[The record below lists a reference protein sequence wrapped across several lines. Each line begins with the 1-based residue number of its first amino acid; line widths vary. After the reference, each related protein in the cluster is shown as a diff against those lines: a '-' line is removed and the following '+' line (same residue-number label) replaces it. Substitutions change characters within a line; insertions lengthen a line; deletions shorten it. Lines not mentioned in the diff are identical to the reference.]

1 MAIAKFA
8 LSSSKFNGNLEFVL
22 NYAWKDTPAGKFV
35 IQKCQ
40 LTIGD
45 KQKECELRFTSG
57 RGQAANIQYYV
68 YIVIP
73 SEKFAAY
80 TVKFSINYDVWNEI
94 KTSENIVLTELKNSE
109 EKETSDNSGN
119 DPENV
124 ILNSRIAEPETPAIA
139 ELIIPTRRNNG
150 KRNK

>member
-109 EKETSDNSGN
+109 ENSGDNTGN
-119 DPENV
+119 DPDNV
-124 ILNSRIAEPETPAIA
+124 ILNSRIAEPAIVEETPAI
-139 ELIIPTRRNNG
+139 EIIPTRK
-150 KRNK
+150 KRGNR

>member
-1 MAIAKFA
+1 MAIAKFS

-109 EKETSDNSGN
+109 EEKPEEKKEPELQIATNSDPI
-119 DPENV
+119 PEPIPETVELV
-124 ILNSRIAEPETPAIA
+124 IPERRNSR
-139 ELIIPTRRNNG
+139 
-150 KRNK
+150 KNK